1 VRGERQTNPIHELEK
16 ACKPLKTVI
25 FGRGGAIRTP
35 DPLRPRERSRFQRF
49 HGFSLTVNVYN
60 KPGNLLS
67 FKTQIPRMEQMG
79 FGHSSGTAKKQGR

>member
-1 VRGERQTNPIHELEK
+1 MASINSIGS
-16 ACKPLKTVI
+16 
-25 FGRGGAIRTP
+25 GRGRFERP
-35 DPLRPRERSRFQRF
+35 DPLRPRELRRFPKRL

-67 FKTQIPRMEQMG
+67 LKTQIPRMEQMG